1 MSNPVKIYVYGA
13 EVKCA
18 SCVNL
23 PSAIDTFEWIE
34 AALSRKYPEN
44 NFEYI
49 YVDLNSPT
57 NDVEKEMS
65 ERIVEEDLFYPV
77 VVINEEIVA
86 EGNPRLP
93 DIYKKIEELQDKK
106 A

>member
-23 PSAIDTFEWIE
+23 PSPIEQFEWIE
-34 AALSRKYPEN
+34 AAVNRKYPDN
-44 NFEYI
+44 NYEFI
-49 YVDLNSPT
+49 YVDMHSPK
-57 NDVEKEMS
+57 NEKEKEMS
-65 ERIVEEDLFYPV
+65 THIIEEDLFYPV

-86 EGNPRLP
+86 EGNPKLT
-93 DIYKKIEELQDKK
+93 DIYKKLEEI
-106 A
+106 